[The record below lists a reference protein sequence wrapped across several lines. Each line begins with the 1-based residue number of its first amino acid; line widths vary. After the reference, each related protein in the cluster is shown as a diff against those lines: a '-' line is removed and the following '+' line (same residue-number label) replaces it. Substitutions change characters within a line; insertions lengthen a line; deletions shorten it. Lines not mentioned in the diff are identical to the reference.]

1 MKQLER
7 ICLVQYHFYEKEDI
21 RVADITGLFGAN
33 GCGKS
38 SCFDAIQT
46 VMLGAS
52 KSRVALNAQADDA
65 TNRSI
70 RSYCL
75 GQYAGGESRLR
86 EVANTYITLVWSD
99 AKTGRKVSTGVAIY
113 ASASDADHKVLG
125 CYVAPDVDLA
135 LVDHLEIIAGVER
148 PRDWKA
154 FRLALQERS
163 ERITGERDIIFSEGT
178 PFQRALLDALRGS
191 GGAPAPEAFTRAFRF
206 ALRMRFKDP
215 IDHIVRRDILE
226 PRRIEIDKFRRIAK
240 TFSDL
245 SKRVQEVSDRIDA
258 GKRIAAQYIEATQA
272 HIHGVTWRVL
282 QKRVAAAKATEVG
295 EAAQEAVDT
304 AKDAFEKSKAESTQA
319 DNLVESLEQ
328 EIAEKETAV
337 ANHSAHSTL
346 AGAQQNYAVAER
358 TFTLRAQAAADLLGD
373 SEKVLRSA
381 SKADDLASL
390 AEQLVKA
397 ADGAKAAAASV
408 RDLDAATVVPIWQSV
423 TAASRTAANLLL
435 NGPIREAN
443 RVADEIGR
451 KIKLQEEDV
460 ERASLGKAPLS
471 EAANGLQRAL
481 VASGITAIP
490 VCELTSVSDRTWQP
504 VIEGYLGRNAEALLV
519 DADQEAK
526 AFRVYR
532 SLDTRNKLFGVK
544 IAQSSKQSPGAVP
557 RTNSVAAL
565 IEGSNPLAVAFLRRQ
580 FGDLI
585 CADNDDE
592 ALAGGA
598 TLTRDGMLVRADG
611 FERIRP
617 RREAELQIG
626 PQPKSRLGD
635 LQKQLIVLRAEAE
648 RAGQR
653 VANLNTFM
661 DTFVQLSGDGQL
673 KSLKHMINAM
683 GEARAACEAAK
694 SALSNSAAADYIKL
708 VDELSEANRKLPGA
722 RKAASEALSS
732 AVRAEEKL
740 KQATDARRV
749 AYEALDAA
757 RSAADRAEE
766 HPDFDPTFAG
776 EGWDRLLSRCDTDF
790 AEMHIS
796 CDRLAQDCESRVTR
810 ITNRAS
816 SDLGEFVVSYQATV
830 APEIRADWRLCQQWL
845 ANEIE
850 RLERTELHQYRELA
864 AQAASDAADAF
875 RMDVATRLS
884 DHLDSLE
891 NQINRLNTAL
901 SRCPSFSNGE
911 RYSFVMLKR
920 EQYSSL
926 RKFVKDIA
934 VHGPQ
939 VDLLEGAGPMPP
951 EFEALLNDRVSTGTG
966 AIPSPLEDYREF
978 YDFDVAI
985 HREDKLTGDKTKI
998 GFLSDRLG
1006 TASGGEHR
1014 APLYVIAG
1022 AALAS
1027 AYRMPLD
1034 GTPHDGVR
1042 LIMLD
1047 EAFDKMDAT
1056 NLIATMLYLE
1066 NLGLQILLA
1075 SPGENK
1081 VLLEA
1086 FMHRY
1091 YDVQRDS
1098 NYNVR
1103 MDGHD
1108 VSATARELLRS
1119 DLAEFHPELIERQIN
1134 IAREVS
1140 QAA

>member
-1 MKQLER
+1 MKLLER
-7 ICLVQYHFYEKEDI
+7 VCLVQYHFYEKQEI

-75 GQYAGGESRLR
+75 GQYAGGDSRLR
-86 EVANTYITLVWSD
+86 DVANTYITLVWSD
-99 AKTGRKVSTGVAIY
+99 STTGRKVSTGVAIY

-125 CYVAPDVDLA
+125 CYVAPDIDLA
-135 LVDHLEIIAGVER
+135 LVDHLETVDGVER
-148 PRDWKA
+148 PRDWKS

-163 ERITGERDIIFSEGT
+163 ERITGERDVIFSEGT
-178 PFQRALLDALRGS
+178 PFQRALLDALRGI

-226 PRRIEIDKFRRIAK
+226 PRRIEIDKFRKIAK
-240 TFSDL
+240 TFADL
-245 SKRVQEVSDRIDA
+245 SKRVLEVSDRIDA
-258 GKRIAAQYIEATQA
+258 GKTIVAQYAEATQE
-272 HIHGVTWRVL
+272 HIRAVSWRAL
-282 QKRVAAAKATEVG
+282 QKRVASAQATDAD
-295 EAAQEAVDT
+295 EAAQDALEKAEEDF
-304 AKDAFEKSKAESTQA
+304 AKGSAESTRTSSV
-319 DNLVESLEQ
+319 VEALDQ
-328 EIAEKETAV
+328 EVLQRQMALSSHA
-337 ANHSAHSTL
+337 AHSTL
-346 AGAQQNYAVAER
+346 ASTQQSYALAES
-358 TFTLRAQAAADLLGD
+358 TFAAKAQAAAELLGD
-373 SEKVLRSA
+373 TEKVLRSA
-381 SKADDLASL
+381 SKDGDLAPLAESL
-390 AEQLVKA
+390 ARA
-397 ADGAKAAAASV
+397 ADGAKAAVENVQNLDLTTATTVWESV
-408 RDLDAATVVPIWQSV
+408 S
-423 TAASRTAANLLL
+423 AASREAANLLL
-435 NGPIREAN
+435 SGPLREAN
-443 RVADEIGR
+443 LAVE
-451 KIKLQEEDV
+451 KIAEDIESVEEDIA
-460 ERASLGKAPLS
+460 RAGAGKAPLS
-471 EAANGLQRAL
+471 EPAKGLQRAL
-481 VASGITAIP
+481 VANGITAIP

-504 VIEGYLGRNAEALLV
+504 VIEGYLGRNTEALLV
-519 DADQEAK
+519 DADQEAE

-532 SLDTRNKLFGVK
+532 NADARNRLFGVK

-557 RTNSVAAL
+557 RPNSVAAL
-565 IEGSNPLAVAFLRRQ
+565 IEGNNPLAVAFLRRQ
-580 FGDLI
+580 FADLM
-585 CADNDDE
+585 CAESNGE
-592 ALAGGA
+592 ALAGN

-611 FERIRP
+611 FERIRL

-626 PQPKSRLGD
+626 PQPKSVASE
-635 LQKQLIVLRAEAE
+635 LQKRLRLLQAEAE

-653 VANLNTFM
+653 ASSLRVFM
-661 DTFVQLSGDGQL
+661 STFVELSGDGKL
-673 KSLKHMINAM
+673 KALKLMIAAM
-683 GEARAACEAAK
+683 GEVRAACEAAK
-694 SALSNSAAADYIKL
+694 SALSDSAAADYLKL
-708 VDELSEANRKLPGA
+708 AEALAEVSNKLPAA
-722 RKAASEALSS
+722 RAAANDALKV
-732 AVRAEEKL
+732 AVRAEEML
-740 KQATDARRV
+740 KQMSAAKRTASERLAAAQEAVDLAEQDADF
-749 AYEALDAA
+749 DAA
-757 RSAADRAEE
+757 
-766 HPDFDPTFAG
+766 FAG
-776 EGWDRLLSRCDTDF
+776 ERWDGLLARCDTDF
-790 AEMHIS
+790 VEMHNS
-796 CDRLAQDCESRVTR
+796 CERAANDCESRVTR

-816 SDLGEFVVSYQATV
+816 NDFGQFVVSYQAVV
-830 APEIRADWRLCQQWL
+830 APEIRAEWRLCHQWL

-864 AQAASDAADAF
+864 AQAAADAGNAF

-891 NQINRLNTAL
+891 TQISRLNSAL
-901 SRCPSFSNGE
+901 SHCPSFSNGE

-934 VHGPQ
+934 AYGPQ
-939 VDLLEGAGPMPP
+939 EDQLIGAGPMPP
-951 EFEALLNDRVSTGTG
+951 EFEALLNDKAATGGG
-966 AIPSPLEDYREF
+966 ATPSPLEDYREF
-978 YDFDVAI
+978 YDFDVVI
-985 HREDKLTGDKTKI
+985 HREDRLTGEKTKI

-1066 NLGLQILLA
+1066 NLGLQVLLA

-1081 VLLEA
+1081 ELLEA

-1108 VSATARELLRS
+1108 VTAEARELLRS
-1119 DLAEFHPELIERQIN
+1119 DLAEFHPELIERQIAL
-1134 IAREVS
+1134 AREMPLV
-1140 QAA
+1140 A

>member
-21 RVADITGLFGAN
+21 RIADITGLFGAN

-46 VMLGAS
+46 VMLGAT

-86 EVANTYITLVWSD
+86 SVANTYITLVWSD
-99 AKTGRKVSTGVAIY
+99 TKTGRKVSTGVAIY

-125 CYVAPDVDLA
+125 CYVAPDIDLA
-135 LVDHLEIIAGVER
+135 LVDHLEIVDGVER
-148 PRDWKA
+148 PRDWKS

-191 GGAPAPEAFTRAFRF
+191 GGTPSPEAFTRAFRF

-226 PRRIEIDKFRRIAK
+226 PRRIEIDKFRKIAK

-258 GKRIAAQYIEATQA
+258 GKRIATQYVEATQA
-272 HIHGVTWRVL
+272 HIHGVSWRAL
-282 QKRVAAAKATEVG
+282 QKRVAAAQATGVD
-295 EAAQEAVDT
+295 EAAQEALET
-304 AKDAFEKSKAESTQA
+304 ADEAFAKSTAESTRTN
-319 DNLVESLEQ
+319 NLVESLEQ
-328 EIAEKETAV
+328 QVMERQTAV
-337 ANHSAHSTL
+337 ASHSAHGTL
-346 AGAQQNYAVAER
+346 AGAQQNYAVAEH
-358 TFTLRAQAAADLLGD
+358 TLALRAQAAADLLGD
-373 SEKVLRSA
+373 AEKVLRSA

-390 AEQLVKA
+390 AEPLVQA
-397 ADGAKAAAASV
+397 ADGAKAAAANV
-408 RDLDAATVVPIWQSV
+408 QDLEVTTAMPVWQSV
-423 TAASRTAANLLL
+423 AAASRTAANLLL

-443 RVADEIGR
+443 RVADEISE
-451 KIKLQEEDV
+451 KIRLVEEDV
-460 ERASLGKAPLS
+460 ERASEGKAPLS
-471 EAANGLQRAL
+471 EAAKGLQRAL

-490 VCELTSVSDRTWQP
+490 VCELTSVTDRTWQP
-504 VIEGYLGRNAEALLV
+504 VIEGYLGRNTEALLV
-519 DADQEAK
+519 DADQEAE

-532 SLDTRNKLFGVK
+532 SLDARNKLFGVK
-544 IAQSSKQSPGAVP
+544 IAQSSKQSTGAEP

-580 FGDLI
+580 FGNLMR
-585 CADNDDE
+585 ADSDDD
-592 ALAGGA
+592 ALAGA

-617 RREAELQIG
+617 RRDAELQIG
-626 PQPKSRLGD
+626 PQPKSRMGD
-635 LQKQLIVLRAEAE
+635 LQQQLRDLRAEAV

-653 VANLNTFM
+653 VANLKTFM
-661 DTFVQLSGDGQL
+661 DTFVELSGDGQL
-673 KSLKHMINAM
+673 KSLKHMINTM
-683 GEARAACEAAK
+683 REARAACEAAK
-694 SALSNSAAADYIKL
+694 SALSDSAAADYIKL
-708 VDELSEANRKLPGA
+708 VEALSEATSKLPAA
-722 RKAASEALSS
+722 RKTASDALSA
-732 AVRAEEKL
+732 AVRTEEKL

-749 AYEALDAA
+749 ASEALNAA
-757 RSAADRAEE
+757 QSAADRAEE
-766 HPDFDPTFAG
+766 HPDFDATFAG
-776 EGWDRLLSRCDTDF
+776 EGWDRLLARCDTDF

-796 CDRLAQDCESRVTR
+796 CERLVQDCESRVTR

-816 SDLGEFVVSYQATV
+816 SDFGEFVVSYQAAV
-830 APEIRADWRLCQQWL
+830 APEIRTDWRLCHQWL

-850 RLERTELHQYRELA
+850 RLERTELHRYRELA
-864 AQAASDAADAF
+864 AQAASDAANAF

-901 SRCPSFSNGE
+901 GRCPSFSNGE
-911 RYSFVMLKR
+911 RYSFVMHKR

-934 VHGPQ
+934 AHGPQ

-951 EFEALLNDRVSTGTG
+951 EFEALLNDRAASGSSAT
-966 AIPSPLEDYREF
+966 PSPLEDYREF
-978 YDFDVAI
+978 YDFDVTI
-985 HREDKLTGDKTKI
+985 HREDKLTGEKTKI

-1066 NLGLQILLA
+1066 NLGLQVLLA

-1119 DLAEFHPELIERQIN
+1119 DLAEFHPELIERQIT